1 MKVTPYSKTIY
12 NENGD
17 YLQTISRKSKLIYA
31 LFLFC
36 VLFFGAFFLTQNFT
50 ISVGAFAIIKP
61 SSDVSILKSFTSGK
75 VKESF
80 VRENLYVKRNQTLYI
95 LDSEILNEQERTLSA
110 KANDIRRFMQDLN
123 TLLINADS
131 KQVATSYYQQ
141 SSFNYRQKIGESTTR
156 LKKVQADYNR
166 NKKLHSEK
174 VIADAE
180 FENFQFELD
189 KVKNDLTLIKENQ
202 RSQWQNDLRTYE
214 RELQDI
220 EGQLAQ
226 LRKQLDNLIIKAP
239 VSGTI
244 QNMAGIY
251 AGSTVMAG
259 QDLAQISPDTS
270 LIVEAYLSP
279 NDIGLI
285 RKKMEA
291 RFQIDAFNYNQWG
304 IASGIVEEISND
316 VQLIDNR
323 PMFKVRCSLNKNFLQ
338 LKNGYQGFLKKGMT
352 LQARFMVTER
362 TLWQLLYDKADD
374 WLNPN
379 TFAKQ

>member
-1 MKVTPYSKTIY
+1 MKVIPYSRTVY
-12 NENGD
+12 NEDGD
-17 YLQTISRKSKLIYA
+17 YLQAISHKSKLIYA
-31 LFLFC
+31 LFLFG
-36 VLFFGAFFLTQNFT
+36 VVFIGAFILTRSIA
-50 ISVGAFAIIKP
+50 ISVGSPAIIKP

-80 VRENLYVKRNQTLYI
+80 VHENIYVKRNQTLYI
-95 LDSEILNEQERTLSA
+95 LDSEILNEQERTLTA
-110 KANDIRRFMQDLN
+110 KGDDIRRFTEDLN
-123 TLLINADS
+123 ALLNNEDS
-131 KQVATSYYQQ
+131 KQITTSFYQQ
-141 SSFNYRQKIGESTTR
+141 SSFNYRQKVVESTTR
-156 LKKVQADYNR
+156 LNKVQADYNR

-189 KVKNDLTLIKENQ
+189 KAKNDLALIKENQ

-226 LRKQLDNLIIKAP
+226 LQKQRDNLIIKAP

-244 QNMAGIY
+244 QNVTGIY

-304 IASGIVEEISND
+304 MASGIVEEISND

-379 TFAKQ
+379 TFARQ

>member
-1 MKVTPYSKTIY
+1 MKVIPYSQTVHNK
-12 NENGD
+12 NGD
-17 YLQTISRKSKLIYA
+17 YLQTITHKSKLIYV
-31 LFLFC
+31 LFLFG
-36 VLFFGAFFLTQNFT
+36 VVFIGAFILTQNIT
-50 ISVGAFAIIKP
+50 ISVGSPAIIKP
-61 SSDVSILKSFTSGK
+61 SSDVSILKSFMTGK

-80 VRENLYVKRNQTLYI
+80 VHENLYVKRNQTLYI
-95 LDSEILNEQERTLSA
+95 LDSEILNDQERTFTA
-110 KANDIRRFMQDLN
+110 KGDDIIRFTDDLN
-123 TLLINADS
+123 ALLNNEDS
-131 KQVATSYYQQ
+131 KQINTSFYQQ
-141 SSFNYRQKIGESTTR
+141 SSFNYRQKVVESKTR
-156 LKKVQADYNR
+156 LNKVQADYNR

-180 FENFQFELD
+180 FENFQFELN
-189 KVKNDLTLIKENQ
+189 KAKNDLALIKENQ

-226 LRKQLDNLIIKAP
+226 LQKQRNNLIIKAP

-244 QNMAGIY
+244 QNVAGIY
-251 AGSTVMAG
+251 AGSTVIAG

-304 IASGIVEEISND
+304 VASGIVEEISND

-323 PMFKVRCSLNKNFLQ
+323 PMFKVRCSLNKKFLQ

-379 TFAKQ
+379 TFARQ